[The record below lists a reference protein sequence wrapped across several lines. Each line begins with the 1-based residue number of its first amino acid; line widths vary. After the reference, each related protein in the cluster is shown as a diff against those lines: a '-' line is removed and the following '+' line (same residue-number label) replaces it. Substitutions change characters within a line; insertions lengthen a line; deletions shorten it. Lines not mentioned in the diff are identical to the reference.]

1 MTTFWIFIVIVV
13 LVSLALIW
21 IPHFRQKK
29 LLEAGE
35 SGVRQQANLE
45 LFNERLAAL
54 EKELSDN
61 VLDQK
66 EFDSLKQELEV
77 SLLQDIKQGQDESF
91 NEQGKRKSA
100 LWPSLMSVAVIIVA
114 GVMYQRLG
122 AYQEMENT
130 AAATPANPHAGM
142 SPEQLMQMRVEMIEQ
157 QVAAEPENSQAWFNL
172 GHAYMQAGMFDKS
185 ISAFDKVISLVG
197 EHAELLGPKA
207 TALYYKAGQK
217 MIPIVQKL
225 IDRSLAL
232 DPHDP
237 STLLLVG
244 MDAFYTA
251 DYQKAIDS
259 WQKILESDRSDID
272 RKAII
277 SAIDSAK
284 MRLQANDGT
293 MPNDATHANL
303 KAEDKAASAET
314 AAKTVTVK
322 LSVSPELASKVSN
335 TDMIFVFARPTEGPS
350 VPVAATKVS
359 AKALPVTVVLDDT
372 TNMGGSVKL
381 SESKNVEVIAVLSKH
396 GNLKPEAGDLRGKL
410 ASIDVGGTGD
420 LVLDTEVQ

>member
-21 IPHFRQKK
+21 IPHFRQQK

-35 SGVRQQANLE
+35 TGVRQQTNLE

-54 EKELSDN
+54 EKELNDN
-61 VLDQK
+61 ILDQQ
-66 EFDSLKQELEV
+66 EFDSLKKELEV
-77 SLLQDIKQGQDESF
+77 SLLQDIKQGQDESL
-91 NEQGKRKSA
+91 NVQGKRKSA
-100 LWPSLMSVAVIIVA
+100 LWPSLMSVIVIIVA
-114 GVMYQRLG
+114 GFMYQRLG

-142 SPEQLMQMRVEMIEQ
+142 SPEQLMQMRVEMLEKQIM
-157 QVAAEPENSQAWFNL
+157 AEPENSQAWFNL
-172 GHAYMQAGMFDKS
+172 GHAYMQAGDFDKS

-217 MIPIVQKL
+217 MIPIVQQL

-251 DYQKAIDS
+251 DYQKAIDA

-272 RKAII
+272 RQAII
-277 SAIDSAK
+277 SAVDAAK
-284 MRLQANDGT
+284 MRLQANDGA
-293 MPNDATHANL
+293 MPNDAAHAGVK
-303 KAEDKAASAET
+303 KADDSAAAT
-314 AAKTVTVK
+314 TAKTVTIE
-322 LSVSPELASKVSN
+322 LSVSPELASKVSS

-381 SESKNVEVIAVLSKH
+381 SESKNVEIIAVLSKH

-410 ASIDVGGTGD
+410 ASINVGGTGA